1 MWKGALF
8 QLSSTDDPK
17 ENLETINEMINTA
30 AAKNVDFIALPETAN
45 CISNSKTHQDKV
57 LQVEEEDITLAS
69 LIKAAKNKAL
79 NILVGS
85 LALKL
90 NKSGHKLINRSFFI
104 NSSGKILA
112 KYDKLHMFDAC
123 VSDSE
128 KYNESSRFE
137 AGKKAKVVSTAI
149 GKFGLSICYDIR
161 FPYLYRDLSKRG
173 AQILT
178 VPSAFTVPTGK
189 AHWEILLRARAI
201 ENGAYVI
208 APAQIGTH
216 NFSDGGDRKT
226 YGHSMVVDP

>member
-45 CISNSKTHQDKV
+45 CISNCKTHQDKV

-69 LIKAAKNKAL
+69 LTKAAKNKAL

-104 NSSGKILA
+104 DSSGKILA

-123 VSDSE
+123 VSDQ
-128 KYNESSRFE
+128 KNIMKARDLRQ
-137 AGKKAKVVSTAI
+137 GKKRKS
-149 GKFGLSICYDIR
+149 FQL
-161 FPYLYRDLSKRG
+161 
-173 AQILT
+173 
-178 VPSAFTVPTGK
+178 PS
-189 AHWEILLRARAI
+189 
-201 ENGAYVI
+201 ENLG
-208 APAQIGTH
+208 
-216 NFSDGGDRKT
+216 
-226 YGHSMVVDP
+226 